1 MAKAKARSRS
11 RVSFV
16 VLAVLVMT
24 GFASGQMGGGGAALT
39 ERVAENSRKLKQY
52 TYKQT
57 TQVYLGGELR
67 KSQVAQVHYDSSGQK
82 IVVPQ
87 ESHDDQQKE
96 APGRRRLGGR
106 IVAKKIEEKKDEMNE
121 YVERLVGLME
131 QYLPPNPE
139 RLKAA
144 APNAQTSMSES
155 GDAKIALKGYL
166 KPGDMMTLAVDP
178 SNKQLN
184 QIVINSRLD
193 EDPVSFVVNFAR
205 LKDGTNYPS
214 LTTVQSPAKQLELRV
229 ITSDYYR
236 N

>member
-1 MAKAKARSRS
+1 VKATPRSRS
-11 RVSFV
+11 RALFFA
-16 VLAVLVMT
+16 LAILLST
-24 GFASGQMGGGGAALT
+24 AFATGQMTGGGAALT
-39 ERVAENSRKLKQY
+39 EKVAENSRKLKQY

-57 TQVYLGGELR
+57 TQVYLRGELR
-67 KSQVAQVHYDSSGQK
+67 RTQVAQVHYDSSGEK
-82 IVVPQ
+82 VLVPQ
-87 ESHDDQQKE
+87 ESPDAQPAQ
-96 APGRRRLGGR
+96 AQARRRLGGR
-106 IVAKKIEEKKDEMNE
+106 IIEKKIEEQKDEMKE
-121 YVERLVGLME
+121 YVERLVGLVG

-155 GDAKIALKGYL
+155 GDARIALKGYL

-178 SNKQLN
+178 SSKQLN
-184 QIVINSRLD
+184 QIVINSTLD